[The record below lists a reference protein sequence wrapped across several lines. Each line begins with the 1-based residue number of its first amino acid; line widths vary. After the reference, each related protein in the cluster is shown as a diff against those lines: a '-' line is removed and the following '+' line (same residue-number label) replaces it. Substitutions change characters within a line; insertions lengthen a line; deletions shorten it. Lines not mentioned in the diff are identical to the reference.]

1 MKPTRGELGREG
13 ENFAC
18 GYLVEKGYRLIE
30 RNYRKPWGE
39 LDIITLSPDGTL
51 VFVEVKTMWDAG
63 PNGLKPEDQV
73 SGAKHRK
80 FVRAAKLYAGSHP
93 ELVQDDKGW
102 RLDLLALVKRGP
114 NFEVRHYENI

>member
-13 ENFAC
+13 EAYAC
-18 GYLVEKGYRLIE
+18 EYLVEKGYKILE

-39 LDIITLSPDGTL
+39 LDIIALSPDKTL

-63 PNGLKPEDQV
+63 VNGLKPEDQI
-73 SGAKHRK
+73 S
-80 FVRAAKLYAGSHP
+80 AAKRQKFARTASLYAGEHP
-93 ELVQDDKGW
+93 KLITDEKGW
-102 RLDLLALVKRGP
+102 RLDMVALVKRGP